1 MNKILPLL
9 FFALAGLVA
18 ISSVAAGTRIEA
30 KNWRNVQTTDVR
42 ALSENLKSHTRELVA
57 LKFNFRGKDIH
68 HFKPNWYQGSI
79 WQRDP
84 EGKKSINVRVMIA
97 KKDLPA
103 FKSITTNAASLD
115 EITVYGRVL
124 WDSESNFIFVQLLGR
139 NTAVDPSGNAVVSW

>member
-1 MNKILPLL
+1 MNKFLPLL
-9 FFALAGLVA
+9 LALAVLVA
-18 ISSVAAGTRIEA
+18 ISSVAAATRVEA
-30 KNWRNVQTTDVR
+30 KNWRNLQTTDVR

-68 HFKPNWYQGSI
+68 HLKPNWYQSSI

-84 EGKKSINVRVMIA
+84 EGKKSINVRVMTA

-103 FKSITTNAASLD
+103 FKSITTNAASSD

-124 WDSESNFIFVQLLGR
+124 WDPESNFIFVQLLGR
-139 NTAVDPSGNAVVSW
+139 NAVVDPSGNATLSW